1 MEVSPLAQL
10 LHFAWQTHHL
20 RPDVYM
26 GLCSANDPVGPGSRA
41 FMMASD
47 RKAAEEGDLPVRL
60 RNFSKKGAG
69 QNGK

>member
-1 MEVSPLAQL
+1 LAQL

-26 GLCSANDPVGPGSRA
+26 GLCPANEPVGLGARA

-47 RKAAEEGDLPVRL
+47 RKAAEEGDTPVKL
-60 RNFSKKGAG
+60 RNFVKKKGG
-69 QNGK
+69 